1 MKIIYFFFFSAFF
14 SNAVADWKE
23 INRDDEKIYFVET
36 DMIIPHLEG
45 RRMAK
50 ELHELFNT
58 LDDGTTS
65 LRIRSEYN
73 CKTGATRILT
83 MDSVAGEMG
92 VGKIVAL
99 QDKPTDWKLVKSGD
113 SRLKILNFVCEQ

>member
-1 MKIIYFFFFSAFF
+1 MKTIYFFSFLAIF
-14 SNAVADWKE
+14 SNAIADWKE
-23 INRDDEKIYFVET
+23 ISRDSKKIYFVET
-36 DMIIPHLEG
+36 NMIIPHLEG

-73 CKTGATRILT
+73 CKTSETRILA

-92 VGKIVAL
+92 VGKIVSL
-99 QDKPTDWKLVKSGD
+99 QDKPTDWQSIKPSD
-113 SRLKILNFVCEQ
+113 SRLKILDFVCGK

>member
-1 MKIIYFFFFSAFF
+1 MKLICFWCLVLVNSVTLAE
-14 SNAVADWKE
+14 WKQ
-23 INRDDEKIYFVET
+23 ITADDEKIYFVET
-36 DMIIPHLEG
+36 NMIIPHLEG

-99 QDKPTDWKLVKSGD
+99 QDKPSDWKLVKSDD